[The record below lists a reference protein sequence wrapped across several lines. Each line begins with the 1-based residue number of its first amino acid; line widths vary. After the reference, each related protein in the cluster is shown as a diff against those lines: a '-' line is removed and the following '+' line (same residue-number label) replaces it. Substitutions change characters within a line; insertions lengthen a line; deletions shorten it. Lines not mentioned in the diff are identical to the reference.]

1 MRLARKGEW
10 IMQHY
15 LSIHHESETPREVIE
30 KRWSKLAVER
40 RSIWVKTWFHRASGK
55 RFCWWNAP
63 DREMLEAVFRDH
75 GVPWRVIVAVNLTT
89 PAEWRWR
96 ED

>member
-1 MRLARKGEW
+1 MRN
-10 IMQHY
+10 Y
-15 LSIHHESETPREVIE
+15 LSTHYEPQTPTEVIE
-30 KRWSKLAVER
+30 KRWSTLAVDK

-63 DREMLEAVFRDH
+63 NRETLETVFSDH
-75 GVPWRVIVAVNLTT
+75 GVPWKDIIEVKHTT

>member
-1 MRLARKGEW
+1 MR
-10 IMQHY
+10 HY
-15 LSIHHESETPREVIE
+15 LSTHHEPGVLKEVIE
-30 KRWSKLAVER
+30 TRWSTLAVDK

-55 RFCWWNAP
+55 RYCWWDAP
-63 DREMLEAVFRDH
+63 NRETLEEVLRDH
-75 GVPWRVIVAVNLTT
+75 EVPWKDIIEVKLTI